1 MALGAFAYLESLPTS
16 GWKDTQFAKR
26 ICKLKLVKRL
36 YALAEAGLRSSIK
49 AERGSIRLHRGEKG
63 RRAGKVNK
71 IGKEKAKEEAKTI
84 GNVKR

>member
-49 AERGSIRLHRGEKG
+49 AERGSITLDRGEKG
-63 RRAGKVNK
+63 RRGKVNK
-71 IGKEKAKEEAKTI
+71 IGKEKAKEEAKMI